1 MLPCPDTPCQDDQK
15 IKMKL
20 KECFTLQDL
29 PDTVLEQTLLM
40 FSYHEI
46 SQLRRVSKRFN
57 TICRGLLN
65 KGFRSADNYQKK
77 YFHEV
82 KAQLPRRESNRLNHK
97 LSEHFE
103 LLGRIE
109 TQFSMLKQA
118 FLKYIDSGRC
128 CFIPGKVIDE
138 ALFVLRRL
146 KAEENPSH
154 EIIQELRE
162 LRDMAIEHFPS
173 MNSQLPLPLDE
184 PTWRYSS
191 EIPREASYGS
201 GGSKNIFPEG
211 TSEPRGERRMENENK
226 KMIQMENQIR
236 NQNEI
241 IKQQNNRI
249 TEMEKKWAE
258 MNRTLQSISIGQGG
272 GRRKKKT
279 DRKIQGNFL
288 QLEGRVT
295 RSRNY

>member
-1 MLPCPDTPCQDDQK
+1 M
-15 IKMKL
+15 
-20 KECFTLQDL
+20 
-29 PDTVLEQTLLM
+29 
-40 FSYHEI
+40 
-46 SQLRRVSKRFN
+46 
-57 TICRGLLN
+57 
-65 KGFRSADNYQKK
+65 
-77 YFHEV
+77 
-82 KAQLPRRESNRLNHK
+82 KAQLPRRESDRLNHK

-162 LRDMAIEHFPS
+162 LRDMAIEYFKEEIVPS
-173 MNSQLPLPLDE
+173 MNTQLPLPLDE

-201 GGSKNIFPEG
+201 GVSKNYFPET

-226 KMIQMENQIR
+226 KMIQLENQIR

-272 GRRKKKT
+272 GQREKKT

-295 RSRNY
+295 RSRIY

>member
-20 KECFTLQDL
+20 KEYFPLQDL

-57 TICRGLLN
+57 TICKGLLN
-65 KGFRSADNYQKK
+65 KGFRSADYYQKK
-77 YFHEV
+77 YFQEV
-82 KAQLPRRESNRLNHK
+82 KAQLPRRESDRLNHK

-162 LRDMAIEHFPS
+162 LRDMAIEYFKEEIVPS

-184 PTWRYSS
+184 PTS

-201 GGSKNIFPEG
+201 GGSKYYFPE
-211 TSEPRGERRMENENK
+211 TSSEPRGERRMENENK
-226 KMIQMENQIR
+226 KLIQLENQI
-236 NQNEI
+236 
-241 IKQQNNRI
+241 
-249 TEMEKKWAE
+249 
-258 MNRTLQSISIGQGG
+258 
-272 GRRKKKT
+272 
-279 DRKIQGNFL
+279 
-288 QLEGRVT
+288 
-295 RSRNY
+295 